1 MLFYLFYI
9 FQKDILSGLE
19 ILVIELTINIYMYI
33 YREEEFSE
41 CVGKTDPKAGK
52 KAQSDINRHPL
63 RPATLRTFNR
73 FYS

>member
-1 MLFYLFYI
+1 MFFYLFDI

-52 KAQSDINRHPL
+52 KSTVGYLQTSSSPSHKN
-63 RPATLRTFNR
+63 F
-73 FYS
+73 